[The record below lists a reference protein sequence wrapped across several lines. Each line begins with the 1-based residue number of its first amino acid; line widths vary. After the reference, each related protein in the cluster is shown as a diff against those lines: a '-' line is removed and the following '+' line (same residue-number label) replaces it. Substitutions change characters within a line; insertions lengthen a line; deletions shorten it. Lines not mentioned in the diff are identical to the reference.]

1 MATTESTTMEDKMKE
16 NTKKVTEE
24 HKTLLVKHQKDLRD
38 PNVALLAENHVFE
51 CFIKRLDPKEFQG
64 DGGEG
69 QQAAGHSQLDCVNV
83 DRRQKPRY
91 ISSDCD
97 QLLTLEQK
105 IFLIQREITDT
116 RKDHEELK
124 QKYEKI
130 QDNYKAAVKEAELR
144 LAEIRKSKKEFEHR
158 LMKSMKD
165 GLLEM
170 KEPEKVLQYTEDRSK
185 IVQLERFNLK
195 NQALKVQEKTL
206 LQKLLQKNEMEK
218 AEYQVYFLEYDE
230 PRFDRSLDEHR
241 CNYSKVQHVLSVHKE
256 KLQSVMLVSAEL
268 SNDISK
274 RKLMLAK
281 IEQEIHH
288 AEKERLKV
296 EDKNRLLRE
305 QLAHHQA
312 PGITEYVCAKDKH
325 KKLQQSIHKWETKVG
340 VAEMALKTHR
350 RKWSQQR
357 AISSPESRIKFGITS
372 SGDCQSPVKLPHI
385 AETNT

>member
-1 MATTESTTMEDKMKE
+1 MEDKMKE
-16 NTKKVTEE
+16 NTKKVTE

-256 KLQSVMLVSAEL
+256 
-268 SNDISK
+268 
-274 RKLMLAK
+274 
-281 IEQEIHH
+281 
-288 AEKERLKV
+288 RLKV

>member
-1 MATTESTTMEDKMKE
+1 MWSIFDS
-16 NTKKVTEE
+16 KKTRTPYIIFKVKCTNC
-24 HKTLLVKHQKDLRD
+24 LVSFVDTYVLSSRD

-69 QQAAGHSQLDCVNV
+69 QQANV

-185 IVQLERFNLK
+185 VKMESDSLTTYKEVLHRNNSSFLIT
-195 NQALKVQEKTL
+195 KVMYKQ
-206 LQKLLQKNEMEK
+206 
-218 AEYQVYFLEYDE
+218 
-230 PRFDRSLDEHR
+230 
-241 CNYSKVQHVLSVHKE
+241 E